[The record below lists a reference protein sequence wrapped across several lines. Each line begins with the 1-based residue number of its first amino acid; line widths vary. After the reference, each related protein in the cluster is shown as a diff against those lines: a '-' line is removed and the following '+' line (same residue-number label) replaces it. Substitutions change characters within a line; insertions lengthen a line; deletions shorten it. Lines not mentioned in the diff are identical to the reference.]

1 MTRVSTL
8 QCDTRFV
15 AALRV
20 RMRPPHRRYGA
31 GITSYPKIREVGPQG
46 LPVHE
51 IEGSCAYLRR
61 LTASHVLV
69 IDVPKR
75 IIAHAYVQ
83 EKANWVQDPGTIMGS
98 RKRKAQK

>member
-1 MTRVSTL
+1 MK
-8 QCDTRFV
+8 
-15 AALRV
+15 LR
-20 RMRPPHRRYGA
+20 GA
-31 GITSYPKIREVGPQG
+31 
-46 LPVHE
+46 
-51 IEGSCAYLRR
+51 CAYLHR